1 MQAISAGAPQVLCWQ
16 NQQCRSVTI
25 DILRSGTGTA
35 VITYLDLLWRRWNQ
49 PRSQLPLQCA
59 STHNTHSCWHQTH
72 PSHGSTSNLLGCP
85 TGAEFTSSVNPQITG
100 LLGQGSD
107 FSPASACGRLT
118 GTDGFPEL
126 LEMEATHCKQ
136 AEIVTVVVGPMSQ
149 YPSCNNRASMGDLG
163 SSLQTLLFAACTTF
177 LPLQAVFMSQSQS
190 SNQVCPLKPGFPC
203 PASVCTSQGM
213 SWEGECSDGHG
224 PSVLLSLS
232 SACCKLAGALSSEP
246 LNLPICPS
254 WSPGWLRVFPG

>member
-1 MQAISAGAPQVLCWQ
+1 MLCWQ

-107 FSPASACGRLT
+107 FSPASACGQLT
-118 GTDGFPEL
+118 DTDGFPEL
-126 LEMEATHCKQ
+126 LEVEATHCKQ
-136 AEIVTVVVGPMSQ
+136 AEIVAVVVGPMPQ
-149 YPSCNNRASMGDLG
+149 YPSCNNIYGGSGLHPANTVCSLYHIPAPSGCIYEPVPVFS
-163 SSLQTLLFAACTTF
+163 SSLSTET
-177 LPLQAVFMSQSQS
+177 
-190 SNQVCPLKPGFPC
+190 
-203 PASVCTSQGM
+203 
-213 SWEGECSDGHG
+213 
-224 PSVLLSLS
+224 
-232 SACCKLAGALSSEP
+232 
-246 LNLPICPS
+246 
-254 WSPGWLRVFPG
+254 